1 MGVAAILHTGLTVS
15 DLDRS
20 VAFYRD
26 LRGLEPIA
34 QWDSSQPYLR
44 AIVAYPDA
52 ELRARAGRAD
62 ARRVPPRRF
71 YAVRRS
77 GRIRRPRRSRHQG
90 AASRHAPRGTS
101 LASSPP

>member
-26 LRGLEPIA
+26 LLGLELIA
-34 QWDSSQPYLR
+34 QWDSRQPYLR

-52 ELRARAGRAD
+52 ELRIALPCPRPGTAGRATTSSCWSTGARAGRA
-62 ARRVPPRRF
+62 ATRTPSTP
-71 YAVRRS
+71 ATATWRS
-77 GRIRRPRRSRHQG
+77 W
-90 AASRHAPRGTS
+90 
-101 LASSPP
+101 

>member
-26 LRGLEPIA
+26 LRGPEPIA

-52 ELRARAGRAD
+52 ELRARAGRAATRTPSTMLGGFRLVD
-62 ARRVPPRRF
+62 STR
-71 YAVRRS
+71 
-77 GRIRRPRRSRHQG
+77 
-90 AASRHAPRGTS
+90 
-101 LASSPP
+101 